1 MLIFFFVEWE
11 KKMNNEF
18 EKLVNEILELEKG
31 CQLKWDQLNEMKKSL
46 GDRER
51 ELLSLQL
58 KKGEYEEKIRSQVCI
73 GILFLFFS
81 D

>member
-1 MLIFFFVEWE
+1 
-11 KKMNNEF
+11 
-18 EKLVNEILELEKG
+18 
-31 CQLKWDQLNEMKKSL
+31 MKKSL

-73 GILFLFFS
+73 GILFLFSS